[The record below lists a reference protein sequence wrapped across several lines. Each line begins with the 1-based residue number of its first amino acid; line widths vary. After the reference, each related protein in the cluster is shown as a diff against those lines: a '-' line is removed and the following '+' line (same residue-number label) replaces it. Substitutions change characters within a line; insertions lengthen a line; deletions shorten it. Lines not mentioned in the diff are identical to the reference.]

1 MHGNCL
7 AVLKRFGLSYFR
19 AGMAVLEVGP
29 DPQGLT
35 RALVEPRQVRYHHA
49 DRINVALDD
58 PGSVPMKDPY
68 HFDYPDGRFDLVYS
82 ANVAEH
88 VPRLW
93 TWVRELARVTKPG
106 GHLLFVS
113 PVSWPYHEAPVD
125 CWRILP
131 EGYKALFVEAGLE
144 HAFSWHGNLVPID
157 PPWLTDH
164 GPQVVTDT
172 IAVARKP
179 AGGPPPE
186 TAATP

>member
-1 MHGNCL
+1 MHGNSL

-29 DPQGLT
+29 DPQKLT
-35 RALVEPRQVRYHHA
+35 RALVEPLQVRYHYA
-49 DRINVALDD
+49 DRTNVALED
-58 PGSVPMKDPY
+58 PGAVPMTGPY
-68 HFDYPDGRFDLVYS
+68 RFDCPDGLFDLVYS

-93 TWVRELARVTKPG
+93 SWVRELARVTKPG

-131 EGYKALFVEAGLE
+131 EGYQALFEEAGLE

-157 PPWLTDH
+157 PHWLTDH
-164 GPQVVTDT
+164 GPQLVTDT

-179 AGGPPPE
+179 AEGAASAN
-186 TAATP
+186 TASP